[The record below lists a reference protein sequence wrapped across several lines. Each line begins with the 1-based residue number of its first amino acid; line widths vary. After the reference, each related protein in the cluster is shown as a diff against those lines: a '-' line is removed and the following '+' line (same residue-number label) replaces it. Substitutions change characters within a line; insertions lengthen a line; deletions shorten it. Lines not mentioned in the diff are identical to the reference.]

1 MIDRR
6 ILLASVASFLGLA
19 AFRWLRGSPAI
30 AAEKFE
36 VEKTD
41 AEWRAQLTPQQYEIL
56 RKEGTERPGSSP
68 LLKEH
73 RKGIFA
79 CAGCDLPLFSSET
92 KFESGTGW
100 PSFYQP
106 LENAVGKTED
116 RTFGMLR
123 TEIHCRRCG
132 GHLGHV
138 FDDGPKPTGLRDC
151 MDGFAR
157 QLLPAGQLC
166 PGPWTGAFSFKY
178 LKHLHFHIWHAD
190 CDVSLDDG
198 HGLAMP
204 AGCPDRM
211 WRQRYGYLRRAHY
224 SR

>member
-6 ILLASVASFLGLA
+6 ILLASVASLFGLA
-19 AFRWLRGSPAI
+19 AFRWLRISPAR
-30 AAEKFE
+30 ASEKFE

-56 RKEGTERPGSSP
+56 RQEGTERPGSSL

-100 PSFYQP
+100 PSFWAP
-106 LENAVGKTED
+106 LDKAVDETTD
-116 RTFGMLR
+116 HSFGMSR
-123 TEIHCRRCG
+123 TAVSCRRCG

-138 FDDGPKPTGLRDC
+138 FPDGPKPTGLRYC
-151 MDGFAR
+151 MNGVALKFA
-157 QLLPAGQLC
+157 PAANG
-166 PGPWTGAFSFKY
+166 S
-178 LKHLHFHIWHAD
+178 
-190 CDVSLDDG
+190 S
-198 HGLAMP
+198 
-204 AGCPDRM
+204 
-211 WRQRYGYLRRAHY
+211 
-224 SR
+224 

>member
-6 ILLASVASFLGLA
+6 ILLASVASLLGFA
-19 AFRWLRGSPAI
+19 VFRWLRASPAN

-36 VEKTD
+36 IEKTD

-56 RKEGTERPGSSP
+56 RKQGTERPGSSP

-106 LENAVGKTED
+106 LPDAIGTTSD
-116 RTFGMLR
+116 RSFFMTR
-123 TEIHCRRCG
+123 TEVHCKRCE

-138 FDDGPKPTGLRDC
+138 FDDGPKPTGLRYC
-151 MDGFAR
+151 MNGVALKFV
-157 QLLPAGQLC
+157 PEAGGQ
-166 PGPWTGAFSFKY
+166 T
-178 LKHLHFHIWHAD
+178 
-190 CDVSLDDG
+190 
-198 HGLAMP
+198 
-204 AGCPDRM
+204 
-211 WRQRYGYLRRAHY
+211 
-224 SR
+224 

>member
-6 ILLASVASFLGLA
+6 ILLATVAGLFSLA
-19 AFRWLRGSPAI
+19 AFRWLRADPAR
-30 AAEKFE
+30 AGEKFE
-36 VEKTD
+36 IEKTD
-41 AEWRAQLTPQQYEIL
+41 AEWRAQLTPQQYDIL
-56 RKEGTERPGSSP
+56 RNQGTERPGSSP

-79 CAGCDLPLFSSET
+79 CAGCDLPLFASET

-106 LENAVGKTED
+106 LENAVGETKD

-138 FDDGPKPTGLRDC
+138 FDDGPPPTGLRYC
-151 MDGFAR
+151 MNGVALKFA
-157 QLLPAGQLC
+157 
-166 PGPWTGAFSFKY
+166 PGDARS
-178 LKHLHFHIWHAD
+178 
-190 CDVSLDDG
+190 S
-198 HGLAMP
+198 
-204 AGCPDRM
+204 
-211 WRQRYGYLRRAHY
+211 
-224 SR
+224 